1 MGYTLS
7 KFKTYE
13 FEVSSGACGMLA
25 VSLTERSTV
34 RLTGSLFV
42 TVRLTERST
51 VRLTVRQSVRQ
62 SVRQGVRHDKIR
74 LILIKYGLFWT
85 K

>member
-42 TVRLTERST
+42 TVRLTERAT
-51 VRLTVRQSVRQ
+51 VRLTVRQ

-74 LILIKYGLFWT
+74 LILMKYGLFWT

>member
-62 SVRQGVRHDKIR
+62 GVRHDKIR

>member
-1 MGYTLS
+1 MNL
-7 KFKTYE
+7 KFLVVHAECLT
-13 FEVSSGACGMLA
+13 VR
-25 VSLTERSTV
+25 LTERPTV

-51 VRLTVRQSVRQ
+51 VRLTVGQ
-62 SVRQGVRHDKIR
+62 SVRQGVRQDKTR

>member
-1 MGYTLS
+1 MNLRFLVAHAGCLT
-7 KFKTYE
+7 
-13 FEVSSGACGMLA
+13 
-25 VSLTERSTV
+25 VSLTERSRV

-62 SVRQGVRHDKIR
+62 GVRHDKIR
-74 LILIKYGLFWT
+74 FILIKYGLF
-85 K
+85 

>member
-1 MGYTLS
+1 MAYLNLKRMNLRFLVAHAG
-7 KFKTYE
+7 
-13 FEVSSGACGMLA
+13 C
-25 VSLTERSTV
+25 LTVRLMERSTV

-42 TVRLTERST
+42 TVRLTERAT

-62 SVRQGVRHDKIR
+62 SVRHDKIR
-74 LILIKYGLFWT
+74 LILLKYALFWT

>member
-1 MGYTLS
+1 MFYIYEKQYSYKLS

-13 FEVSSGACGMLA
+13 FEVLVVHVGCLT
-25 VSLTERSTV
+25 VRLTERSTV

-42 TVRLTERST
+42 TVRLTERA
-51 VRLTVRQSVRQ
+51 
-62 SVRQGVRHDKIR
+62 
-74 LILIKYGLFWT
+74 T

>member
-1 MGYTLS
+1 MAHAGCLT
-7 KFKTYE
+7 
-13 FEVSSGACGMLA
+13 
-25 VSLTERSTV
+25 VSLTERSRV

-62 SVRQGVRHDKIR
+62 GVRHDKIR
-74 LILIKYGLFWT
+74 FILIKYGLF
-85 K
+85 